1 MIVKSKIPIL
11 YLFNELKI
19 PLFYVVLI
27 ACITGI
33 LPIYFRSFL
42 SDIPISISSTLGV
55 AISILLSY
63 MINQSYDR
71 WWEARK
77 IWGSIVNDS
86 RTLILQ
92 LQMYVRDDHPEIESI
107 AKRQITWNYCLGMV
121 LRKQSVTELIKKKMQ
136 VKDYE
141 FIKKY
146 HNVPLGILSIQSH
159 AVKQLHD
166 DGELDKFSQIKI
178 EETITRLTESMGKCE
193 RIKNTVFPPIYRYGL
208 HTSIYLF
215 VIFLSLSVAFKLQ
228 HFALE
233 FFILVIVSTVFFFL
247 EKAAFRMQDPFENIP
262 TDTPMTKIAENIEK
276 DILDLL
282 NQNIENEDSSSPQSF
297 YTM

>member
-92 LQMYVRDDHPEIESI
+92 LQMYVRDVHPEIESI

-146 HNVPLGILSIQSH
+146 HNVPLGILSIQTH